1 MRYRLY
7 IFDLDGTL
15 VDTSPGIM
23 ETVRFVE
30 RELGIPPL
38 PETQLR
44 GFIGP
49 PLDDSFRRYY
59 NASPELAKRM
69 VELFRGRYRVD
80 GVGNGIVYPG
90 IPEILDAIDAA
101 GALSAVATLKHESVA
116 RLALDKFGLLPRF
129 SAVAAGSDA
138 HPSKAELIRRVMAE
152 LDQTDRS
159 AVLMMGDSRYD
170 GVGAMEAGVD
180 FVPLTY
186 GFGFSEPGSLD
197 GLPAVFTAKQPG
209 ELVRFVKESLE
220 G

>member
-23 ETVRFVE
+23 ETVRWVE
-30 RELGIPPL
+30 QQLGIPAI
-38 PETQLR
+38 PEELLR

-49 PLDDSFRRYY
+49 PLEDSFWRYY
-59 NASPELAKRM
+59 GAGPDQVRRM
-69 VELFRGRYRVD
+69 VDLFRSRYRVD

-90 IPEILDAIDAA
+90 IPEILDTIAAA
-101 GALSAVATLKHESVA
+101 GAVAAVATLKHESVA

-129 SAVAAGSDA
+129 AAVAAGSDA
-138 HPSKAELIRRVMAE
+138 HPSKADLIRQVMAE
-152 LDQTDRS
+152 LNWTDRS

-186 GFGFSEPGSLD
+186 GFGFTEPGSLD
-197 GLPAVFTAKQPG
+197 GLPTVFTAKQPKD
-209 ELVRFVKESLE
+209 LVRFVKESLE